1 MIIGQIKFSN
11 SKTMAIKKK
20 PELTW
25 QQKLCK
31 KFGITEQIGNGIG
44 LIQKQKLGMD
54 GRIGQLLV
62 LKLVALLKRD
72 VLVGPKFKIGYKATT
87 LADAKKMAETFSDY
101 VS

>member
-1 MIIGQIKFSN
+1 
-11 SKTMAIKKK
+11 MAIKKK

-31 KFGITEQIGNGIG
+31 KFGITEQIRNSVGFNPKTKTWYGWSHRAIAGFKIG
-44 LIQKQKLGMD
+44 STVKKGDIL
-54 GRIGQLLV
+54 
-62 LKLVALLKRD
+62 A
-72 VLVGPKFKIGYKATT
+72 GPKFKIGYKATT